1 MAEISPVL
9 QFILS
14 RPQFKGPGTVPGF
27 DLNAPFDQ
35 ERRNDRLGAP
45 ATPGQDPKE
54 QLLADQYPSWL
65 ALYLGG
71 GDLNRGIAIMDHA
84 KG

>member
-14 RPQFKGPGTVPGF
+14 RPQFKGPSTVPGF
-27 DLNAPFDQ
+27 NLNAPF
-35 ERRNDRLGAP
+35 
-45 ATPGQDPKE
+45 ATTPVDTNEKMLQE
-54 QLLADQYPSWL
+54 QLQQGDYPGWL

-71 GDLNRGIAIMDHA
+71 GDAARGSAILDQA
-84 KG
+84 KI

>member
-27 DLNAPFDQ
+27 DLNAPFAQ
-35 ERRNDRLGAP
+35 NTP

-54 QLLADQYPSWL
+54 QLLADQYPSWV